1 MEQASVATFNK
12 IKPYLDVFV
21 PINYELSDLDFAE
34 REIND
39 PFVEQCI
46 AGVDGILKP
55 FKVVCFVA
63 LTDYVVFTNT
73 HEL

>member
-1 MEQASVATFNK
+1 M
-12 IKPYLDVFV
+12 FV

-55 FKVVCFVA
+55 FKVVF
-63 LTDYVVFTNT
+63 L
-73 HEL
+73 E